1 MSITTP
7 FESSSAHE
15 AAAVDALWGT
25 GEAIAQVI
33 ASARSRDHL
42 RGVTV

>member
-7 FESSSAHE
+7 FESSSARE
-15 AAAVDALWGT
+15 AAAVAALRGA

-33 ASARSRDHL
+33 ASARSRDYL
-42 RGVTV
+42 RGVAV